1 MDPARPTA
9 EALAVEGDRIAAV
22 GTRHEVL
29 AAAGDGAEMVELGG
43 GALLPGFIDA
53 HHHYAMSSFER
64 PLPDTRHEPGTS
76 VGELLAMIRELV
88 PRAPGAWFRAHGYDP
103 PALRERRPPRRE
115 ELDELCPDRP
125 LLLISRSFLEGCL
138 NSRALEEMGWSERSA
153 DPPNGRLVRD
163 RRGRLTGEIGE
174 AALCLAEARSR
185 GALLE
190 GAEEAWLADCEQHG
204 RELLAAG
211 ITRVGDAAVPPI
223 FERLYARAVAD
234 DRLPLPVHRMPV
246 AAGSIMEPRLDGEP
260 TGSGPQASP
269 AGPAKLLVD
278 GAQRCALCFSAAQV
292 LRAAAAIGARIAS
305 GRGAAT
311 LGAIRRAG
319 PMRLGRDRHLHRGI
333 AFWDG
338 EALGRTLEAAAAAG
352 HQVAHHAVGNEAVA
366 LAVSALD
373 RHGSALGELPGRPR
387 LEHLVFVDR
396 ALAGRMAAV
405 GAMAVVQ
412 PRWAHDMGDDLADVP
427 MPASIR
433 KLPLRTLVDAGVE
446 VALSSDYPAAHF
458 DVLAAIGSA
467 VSRRTRSGAILLEDE
482 ALTVQ
487 EALRGY
493 TAAAAVALG
502 VEREAGSI
510 EAGKRAD
517 LVALSADPL
526 SEGIDGTRVERTW
539 VGGRLAF
546 EATGTRSRAQ
556 RAP

>member
-1 MDPARPTA
+1 
-9 EALAVEGDRIAAV
+9 
-22 GTRHEVL
+22 
-29 AAAGDGAEMVELGG
+29 
-43 GALLPGFIDA
+43 
-53 HHHYAMSSFER
+53 MSSFER
-64 PLPDTRHEPGTS
+64 PLPDLHHEPGIS
-76 VGELLAMIRELV
+76 VDELLAMIAKLV
-88 PRAPGAWFRAHGYDP
+88 SRTPGEWFRAHGYDP
-103 PALRERRPPRRE
+103 LALRERRAPRRE

-125 LLLISRSFLEGCL
+125 ALLISQSFLEGCV
-138 NSRALEEMGWSERSA
+138 NSRALEEMGWSEHAA
-153 DPPNGRLVRD
+153 DPPNGRLVRY
-163 RRGRLTGEIGE
+163 RRGRLTGEVGE
-174 AALCLAEARSR
+174 AALCLVEAKSR
-185 GALLE
+185 GALL
-190 GAEEAWLADCEQHG
+190 AEDAWLEDCERHG

-211 ITRVGDAAVPPI
+211 ITRVGDAAVPPV

-234 DRLPLPVHRMPV
+234 GRLPITVHRMPV
-246 AAGSIMEPRLDGEP
+246 SGRSIMEPRLDAEP
-260 TGSGPQASP
+260 TCSGPSASP
-269 AGPAKLLVD
+269 AGPAKLLLD
-278 GAQRCALCFSAAQV
+278 GAQRCAVCLSIGQV
-292 LRAAAAIGARIAS
+292 LGAAAVIAGQIAS
-305 GRGAAT
+305 GRGPAT
-311 LGAIRRAG
+311 LRALRRSD
-319 PMRLGRDRHLHRGI
+319 RFRIGRDRHLHRGS
-333 AFWDG
+333 AFWNVEG
-338 EALGRTLEAAAAAG
+338 LAKTHAAAAAAG